1 MRNLLLIPT
10 FEVFF
15 LLAIEAQAAPVH
27 LRCEYLENPIGI
39 DVATPHFSWQ
49 SDNSERDWHQIA
61 YQILVASSPDYLK
74 KGIADVWDS
83 GKQNSSESVGIPYG
97 GLKLE
102 SRKRYHWA
110 VRVWDSKGQQ
120 SQSSAL
126 AWWEMGL
133 LRKSD
138 WIAKWINWKNPEGD
152 ADRAGIRWIWV
163 SGEDALHATPKSVGV
178 FHTEIK
184 LDELPKDASL
194 FLLAAISKP
203 RSMVTPRVPRETGM
217 SSTART

>member
-97 GLKLE
+97 GLQLE

-152 ADRAGIRWIWV
+152 ADRGN
-163 SGEDALHATPKSVGV
+163 P
-178 FHTEIK
+178 
-184 LDELPKDASL
+184 LDL
-194 FLLAAISKP
+194 
-203 RSMVTPRVPRETGM
+203 G
-217 SSTART
+217 